1 MANGRVHDGKP
12 RSDIRSGMPFRRIE
26 GGGRVRVW
34 AQAVPLAEID
44 GADARFQHRLFASG
58 EDLVESIRAHGQRTP
73 VHLAGDEPPYA
84 VVDGFRRIEALRTLG
99 KESVVAVVEQ
109 GAAEQELFAISF
121 AENVRRRSYTTWDK
135 AHAIWQAVQRWQLG
149 KPEVAALLGLS
160 VRQVDRYL
168 ALLSFGEAL
177 REAVADGRITMAH
190 AVVLHRAAPS
200 ADVAKWIGEIV
211 SSGLSAAELSQQVRR
226 SPWRRDRNALSLVRD
241 ARGFRL
247 KPIRYRSDASAAE
260 KRRIWETLEA
270 ALRIVAETSERR

>member
-1 MANGRVHDGKP
+1 MATGRVHDGKS
-12 RSDIRSGMPFRRIE
+12 RSDIRSGTPFRRIE

-44 GADARFQHRLFASG
+44 RADARFQHRLFASG
-58 EDLVESIRAHGQRTP
+58 EDLVESIRTHGQRTP

-84 VVDGFRRIEALRTLG
+84 VVDGFRRIEALRSLG
-99 KESVVAVVEQ
+99 KESVVAVVER

-135 AHAIWQAVQRWQLG
+135 AHAIWQAVQRWELG

-177 REAVADGRITMAH
+177 REAVAVSRITMAH
-190 AVVLHRAAPS
+190 AVVLHRAAP
-200 ADVAKWIGEIV
+200 ADVARWIEEIV
-211 SSGLSAAELSQQVRR
+211 SSGLSASELAKRVRR
-226 SPWRRDRNALSLVRD
+226 SPWRRDRNSLSLVRD

-247 KPIRYRSDASAAE
+247 KPIRYRSDSSAAE
-260 KRRIWETLEA
+260 KRRVWETLEA

>member
-1 MANGRVHDGKP
+1 MATGRVHEAKP
-12 RSDIRSGMPFRRIE
+12 RSDTRAATLLRRIQGE
-26 GGGRVRVW
+26 ARDRFW
-34 AQAVPLAEID
+34 AHAVPLCEID
-44 GADARFQHRLFASG
+44 RDDARFQHRLFASG
-58 EDLVESIRAHGQRTP
+58 DDLVESIRTHGQRTP
-73 VHLAGDEPPYA
+73 VHLAGDGAPYT

-99 KESVVAVVEQ
+99 RETVVAVVER

-168 ALLSFGEAL
+168 ALLTFSEPL
-177 REAVADGRITMAH
+177 REAIARGRLSMAH
-190 AVVLHRAAPS
+190 AVVLHRAAPC
-200 ADVAKWIGEIV
+200 DTAKWIGEV
-211 SSGLSAAELSQQVRR
+211 EASGLAAGALAKRLRR

-241 ARGFRL
+241 SRGFRL
-247 KPIRYRSDASAAE
+247 KPIRYRSDLSVAE

-270 ALRIVAETSERR
+270 AMRIVAETSDRR